1 MRLIIWITRQP
12 LNLVKNQIL
21 RNIIHVQRRPLEA
34 PVMRVDCMVFSL
46 LKKRGKR
53 ARTLEEVVNR
63 DFMVN
68 DIFEDL
74 VFNQVEWF
82 CVIHVAKTSPSG
94 IGPWFIFLQ
103 GKNRSYNKYNTRS
116 GPRHKE
122 WYRYQPGSSYIKN
135 KDTTNQPQTIA
146 TPLPASQNK
155 RSLPMITISLPK
167 NNANCLEGPCLFFIF
182 LFSYTISIGFCF
194 E

>member
-34 PVMRVDCMVFSL
+34 PVMKVDCMVFSL

-53 ARTLEEVVNR
+53 ARTLEEVVNI

-167 NNANCLEGPCLFFIF
+167 NNANCIQQ
-182 LFSYTISIGFCF
+182 ISLPD
-194 E
+194 